1 MASFLAWSEVSGSV
15 FKFCC
20 EGRQGIHGTCDPNT
34 CPGIMIM
41 ICALELIPTAHRY
54 DPKDIVVTYSLVA
67 GMLVMA
73 ASLVLFMV

>member
-1 MASFLAWSEVSGSV
+1 
-15 FKFCC
+15 
-20 EGRQGIHGTCDPNT
+20 
-34 CPGIMIM
+34 MIM

-73 ASLVLFMV
+73 SSLVLFMV